1 MHLSSPALSNELS
14 YGKTKIIENLNER
27 FGRISNSKS
36 YISKRMIRPAIPTDA
51 PAVAPLM
58 FQAMEEIVYKMIGKD
73 HKEEAIA
80 LLKNLFEQED
90 NQYSYKN
97 AWVYEEEGAV
107 IGSVIAY
114 DGAHLHRLRAPVLAL
129 IRSSYGIDIVLE
141 DETAEG
147 ELYIDTLSVLP
158 TAQGKGIGS
167 KLITHLKKVAT
178 QPIGLLVDVQNPE
191 AERLYTRLR
200 VLSI

>member
-1 MHLSSPALSNELS
+1 
-14 YGKTKIIENLNER
+14 
-27 FGRISNSKS
+27 
-36 YISKRMIRPAIPTDA
+36 MIRPATPTDA

-80 LLKNLFEQED
+80 LLKTLFEQED

-129 IRSSYGIDIVLE
+129 LRSSYGIDIVLE

-167 KLITHLKKVAT
+167 QLVAHLKKVST
-178 QPIGLLVDVQNPE
+178 QPLGLLVDVQNPA
-191 AERLYTRLR
+191 AERLYTRLGFTY
-200 VLSI
+200 VNHQALAGGMYKHLVYNE

>member
-1 MHLSSPALSNELS
+1 
-14 YGKTKIIENLNER
+14 
-27 FGRISNSKS
+27 
-36 YISKRMIRPAIPTDA
+36 MIRPATPTDA

-80 LLKNLFEQED
+80 LLKTLFEQED

-114 DGAHLHRLRAPVLAL
+114 DGAHLHTLRAPVLAL

-167 KLITHLKKVAT
+167 QLVAHLKKVTT
-178 QPIGLLVDVQNPE
+178 QPIGLLVDVQNPK
-191 AERLYTRLR
+191 AERLYTRLGFEYINHQELAGGIYKHLVFR
-200 VLSI
+200 G

>member
-1 MHLSSPALSNELS
+1 
-14 YGKTKIIENLNER
+14 
-27 FGRISNSKS
+27 
-36 YISKRMIRPAIPTDA
+36 MIRPATPTDA

-158 TAQGKGIGS
+158 TAQGHGIGS
-167 KLITHLKKVAT
+167 QLVRHLCEVST
-178 QPIGLLVDVQNPE
+178 QPLGLLVDVNNPE
-191 AERLYTRLR
+191 AERLYSRLGFEYTNHQELAGG
-200 VLSI
+200 VYKHLILKI

>member
-1 MHLSSPALSNELS
+1 
-14 YGKTKIIENLNER
+14 
-27 FGRISNSKS
+27 
-36 YISKRMIRPAIPTDA
+36 MIRPATPTDA
-51 PAVAPLM
+51 SAVAPLM

-80 LLKNLFEQED
+80 LLKTLFEQED

-167 KLITHLKKVAT
+167 QLVAHLKKVAT
-178 QPIGLLVDVQNPE
+178 QPIGLLVDVQNPK
-191 AERLYTRLR
+191 AERLYTRLGFEYINHQELAGGIYKHLVFR
-200 VLSI
+200 G

>member
-1 MHLSSPALSNELS
+1 
-14 YGKTKIIENLNER
+14 
-27 FGRISNSKS
+27 
-36 YISKRMIRPAIPTDA
+36 MIRPATPTDA
-51 PAVAPLM
+51 SAVAPLM

-80 LLKNLFEQED
+80 LLQKLFEQED

-107 IGSVIAY
+107 IGSIIAY

-141 DETAEG
+141 DETAAG

-158 TAQGKGIGS
+158 TAQGRGIGS
-167 KLITHLKKVAT
+167 QLVRHLCKVST
-178 QPIGLLVDVQNPE
+178 QPLGLLVDVNNPE
-191 AERLYTRLR
+191 AERLYSRLGFEYANHQELAGGR
-200 VLSI
+200 YKHLTLKI

>member
-1 MHLSSPALSNELS
+1 
-14 YGKTKIIENLNER
+14 
-27 FGRISNSKS
+27 
-36 YISKRMIRPAIPTDA
+36 MIRPATPTDA
-51 PAVAPLM
+51 SAVAPLM

-141 DETAEG
+141 DETTAG

-158 TAQGKGIGS
+158 TAQGRGIGS
-167 KLITHLKKVAT
+167 QLVRHLCEVST
-178 QPIGLLVDVQNPE
+178 QPLGLLVDVNNPE
-191 AERLYTRLR
+191 AERLYTRLGFEYANHQELAGGR
-200 VLSI
+200 YKHLILKI

>member
-1 MHLSSPALSNELS
+1 
-14 YGKTKIIENLNER
+14 
-27 FGRISNSKS
+27 
-36 YISKRMIRPAIPTDA
+36 MIRPATPIDA

-114 DGAHLHRLRAPVLAL
+114 DGAHLHTLRAPVLAL
-129 IRSSYGIDIVLE
+129 IRSSYDIDIVLE

-167 KLITHLKKVAT
+167 QLVAHLKKVTT
-178 QPIGLLVDVQNPE
+178 QPIGLLVDVQNPK
-191 AERLYTRLR
+191 AERLYTRLGFEYVNEQTLAGGR
-200 VLSI
+200 YKHLVFR

>member
-1 MHLSSPALSNELS
+1 
-14 YGKTKIIENLNER
+14 
-27 FGRISNSKS
+27 
-36 YISKRMIRPAIPTDA
+36 MIRPATPTDA
-51 PAVAPLM
+51 SAVAPLM
-58 FQAMEEIVYKMIGKD
+58 FQAMEEIVYKMIGKEHRED
-73 HKEEAIA
+73 AIA
-80 LLKNLFEQED
+80 LLQNLFEQEG

-97 AWVYEEEGAV
+97 AWVYEENNTV

-114 DGAHLHRLRAPVLAL
+114 DGAHLHTLRAPVLAL

-167 KLITHLKKVAT
+167 QLVAHLKKVTT
-178 QPIGLLVDVQNPE
+178 QPIGLLVDVQNPK
-191 AERLYTRLR
+191 AERLYTHLGFEYINHQELAGGIYKHLVFRG
-200 VLSI
+200 

>member
-1 MHLSSPALSNELS
+1 
-14 YGKTKIIENLNER
+14 
-27 FGRISNSKS
+27 
-36 YISKRMIRPAIPTDA
+36 MIRPATPTDA
-51 PAVAPLM
+51 VAVAPLM
-58 FQAMEEIVYKMIGKD
+58 FQAMEEIVYKMIGKP
-73 HKEEAIA
+73 HKEEAIT
-80 LLKNLFEQED
+80 LLKNLFEQEG

-97 AWVYEEEGAV
+97 AWVYEENNTV

-114 DGAHLHRLRAPVLAL
+114 DGALLHALRAPVLAL

-158 TAQGKGIGS
+158 TAQGQGIGS
-167 KLITHLKKVAT
+167 KLIQHLKNVTT

-191 AERLYTRLR
+191 AERLYTRLGFEYINHQELAGG
-200 VLSI
+200 VYKHLIWKK

>member
-1 MHLSSPALSNELS
+1 
-14 YGKTKIIENLNER
+14 
-27 FGRISNSKS
+27 
-36 YISKRMIRPAIPTDA
+36 MIRPATPTDA
-51 PAVAPLM
+51 SAVAPLM

-129 IRSSYGIDIVLE
+129 LRSSYGIDIVLE
-141 DETAEG
+141 DETAAG

-158 TAQGKGIGS
+158 TAQGRGIGS
-167 KLITHLKKVAT
+167 QLVRHLCEVST
-178 QPIGLLVDVQNPE
+178 QPLGLLVDVNNPE
-191 AERLYTRLR
+191 AERLYTRLGFEYLNHQEL
-200 VLSI
+200 VGGVYKHLTLKI